1 MTLVGGAMD
10 LSRFVLV
17 AVLLGVC
24 DALGECD
31 PLVPDYCGL
40 PLPNSFFT
48 RRDPTSVTG
57 VRVNFSTKALPEGLL
72 GEKINPRDWNT
83 FGKLKIHII
92 ISSTLPGIYNYLIIG
107 TTIYN
112 IVLTF

>member
-1 MTLVGGAMD
+1 MD

-48 RRDPTSVTG
+48 RQDPTSVTG

-83 FGKLKIHII
+83 FGKLKIL
-92 ISSTLPGIYNYLIIG
+92 ISILPGIYNYLIIG
-107 TTIYN
+107 TTRGTTIHN

>member
-1 MTLVGGAMD
+1 MNFLC
-10 LSRFVLV
+10 FVLV
-17 AVLLGVC
+17 GVLLGAC

-48 RRDPTSVTG
+48 RQDLSSVTG
-57 VRVNFSTKALPEGLL
+57 VRVNFSSKAFPEGLL

-83 FGKLKIHII
+83 FGKIF
-92 ISSTLPGIYNYLIIG
+92 Y
-107 TTIYN
+107 
-112 IVLTF
+112 